1 MARQSGEPWKI
12 SEFDP
17 DWVRRRAREEPVRL
31 R

>member
-1 MARQSGEPWKI
+1 MARRPGEPWKI

-17 DWVRRRAREEPVRL
+17 DWVRRRAQEESIRL